1 MRYLR
6 YPYEALTDQTDY
18 LQITIKSHSGTS
30 SLVENSQFGTA
41 GPPVTVSG
49 NPSQGGV
56 AKINDI
62 IILPMPSNISDNNAV
77 GYGEDSLDILGAAAG
92 NIAKGLMQAGGKEFG
107 KQGTGGAAGAI
118 DLAFKD
124 ALDPAGGAKGLTKAA
139 LDAFTRSL
147 ASSAAAVIGANVTAN
162 QLLTRSTGQILNPN
176 MELLFTGPTLRT
188 FQFQFKFTPRDQNE
202 SLQVKSI
209 IRSFKTHMAPSI
221 EGEKAT
227 KGTGIDFAG
236 QAFLKTPNVFE
247 LRYRKGTTDHPFLNR
262 FKQCALTNMSV
273 NYTGEGVYATYSD
286 ATPVSMVMTL
296 DFKELVPIY
305 AHDYADVKSENE
317 LLTTKGVGY

>member
-1 MRYLR
+1 MPYYR

-30 SLVENSQFGTA
+30 SLVENPLSFGTA
-41 GPPVTVSG
+41 DPPVTVSG
-49 NPSQGGV
+49 NPAQVGV
-56 AKINDI
+56 AGINDI

-202 SLQVKSI
+202 SRQVKSI
-209 IRSFKTHMAPSI
+209 IRSFKTHMAPR
-221 EGEKAT
+221 
-227 KGTGIDFAG
+227 IDAAEN
-236 QAFLKTPNVFE
+236 AFLKTPNVFE

-305 AHDYADVKSENE
+305 AHDYADVTSENE

>member
-1 MRYLR
+1 MPYYR

-18 LQITIKSHSGTS
+18 LQITIKSHSGTP
-30 SLVENSQFGTA
+30 SLVENPVSFGTA
-41 GPPVTVSG
+41 GASVTVSG
-49 NPSQGGV
+49 NPSQVGV
-56 AKINDI
+56 AGINDI

-77 GYGEDSLDILGAAAG
+77 GYGEDSLDVLGEAAG
-92 NIAKGLMQAGGKEFG
+92 EFAKGLMDQGGKLFG
-107 KQGTGGAAGAI
+107 QQQSGGTTGYLQQQFENLSASS
-118 DLAFKD
+118 LPKV
-124 ALDPAGGAKGLTKAA
+124 A
-139 LDAFTRSL
+139 LDAFTRTQ
-147 ASSAAAVIGANVTAN
+147 AAAAAAVIGANVTAN

-202 SLQVKSI
+202 SRQVKSI
-209 IRSFKTHMAPSI
+209 IRSFKTNMAPSI
-221 EGEKAT
+221 EG
-227 KGTGIDFAG
+227 AG
-236 QAFLKTPNVFE
+236 DAFLKTPNVFE

-305 AHDYADVKSENE
+305 AHDYADVTSADQ